1 MPNSINAV
9 TFRKYSLSNP
19 LQFFED
25 GKMLASG
32 GYDKIVRIWDVA
44 RGEEIKRL
52 EGNMAAVRAVAFSRD
67 GKLVASAG
75 SDRRVRIWNLADG
88 RLMKTILAHDAAIR
102 DLAFSPDPEIPSND
116 CEEARPC
123 GAYGCWC
130 VCDRASGMMFY
141 LEHPRGQTKAT
152 RAVGERTD
160 SPRCDA
166 GVVLGAT
173 PPLRFFAA

>member
-88 RLMKTILAHDAAIR
+88 RLMKTILAHDAAIPAIR
-102 DLAFSPDPEIPSND
+102 DPQFGVLAGPRNSLKRLRRST
-116 CEEARPC
+116 AMR
-123 GAYGCWC
+123 GTWLL
-130 VCDRASGMMFY
+130 VC
-141 LEHPRGQTKAT
+141 L
-152 RAVGERTD
+152 
-160 SPRCDA
+160 
-166 GVVLGAT
+166 
-173 PPLRFFAA
+173 